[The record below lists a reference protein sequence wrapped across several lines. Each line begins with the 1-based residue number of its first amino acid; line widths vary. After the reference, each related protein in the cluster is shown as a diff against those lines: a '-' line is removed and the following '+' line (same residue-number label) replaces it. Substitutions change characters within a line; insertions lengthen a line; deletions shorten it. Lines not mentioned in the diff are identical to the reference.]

1 MGVSHVASPGIGFLS
16 FASRFRKVA
25 SYLSGPR
32 RVAPSFAQSTPAIV
46 GSSLSSL
53 SLSLDWSFAS
63 SSYLRSQAS
72 ALSGST
78 VVFWSSSLFTY
89 LTRSLHCYFKKSL
102 VLLVIIV
109 FSITTFV

>member
-16 FASRFRKVA
+16 LASRFRKVA

-46 GSSLSSL
+46 GSSLSL

-78 VVFWSSSLFTY
+78 VCAEAARRGSSES
-89 LTRSLHCYFKKSL
+89 
-102 VLLVIIV
+102 
-109 FSITTFV
+109 

>member
-1 MGVSHVASPGIGFLS
+1 MRRRLSVGVSHVASPGIGFLS
-16 FASRFRKVA
+16 LASRFRSMA

-46 GSSLSSL
+46 GSASLSL

-78 VVFWSSSLFTY
+78 VVFWSSSL
-89 LTRSLHCYFKKSL
+89 SLAPSM
-102 VLLVIIV
+102 LLNLL
-109 FSITTFV
+109 